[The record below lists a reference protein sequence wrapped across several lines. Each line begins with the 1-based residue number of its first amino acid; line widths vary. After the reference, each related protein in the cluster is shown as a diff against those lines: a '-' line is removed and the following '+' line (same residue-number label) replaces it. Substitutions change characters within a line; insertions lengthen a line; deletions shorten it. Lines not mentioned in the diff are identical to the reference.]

1 MEPMKQSEKSD
12 ERFWHKFA
20 TLYALPIE
28 RSRAHSQSSFIDGV
42 VEGEY
47 TTDPENGSR

>member
-1 MEPMKQSEKSD
+1 MEPMKQSEKCD
-12 ERFWHKFA
+12 ERIASKFA

-28 RSRAHSQSSFIDGV
+28 CSHAHSQSSIIDGV

-47 TTDPENGSR
+47 TTDPESGSR

>member
-1 MEPMKQSEKSD
+1 MERMKQSEKRD
-12 ERFWHKFA
+12 ERLWRKFA

-47 TTDPENGSR
+47 TTDPESSSR